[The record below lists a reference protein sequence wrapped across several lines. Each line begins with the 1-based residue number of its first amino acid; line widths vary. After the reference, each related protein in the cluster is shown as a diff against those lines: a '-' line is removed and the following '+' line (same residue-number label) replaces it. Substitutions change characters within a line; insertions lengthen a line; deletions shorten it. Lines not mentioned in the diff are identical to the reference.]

1 MISLENEAGLRLTT
15 ARYYTPAGTSIQ
27 AKGITPDIV
36 VRPMELKEVGDNITL
51 REKDLDNH
59 IESERKPDADSA
71 GPQESEQSLNNEQG
85 MQRDYQLLRALDLL
99 KGWELLKGLKKSA
112 A

>member
-1 MISLENEAGLRLTT
+1 M
-15 ARYYTPAGTSIQ
+15 
-27 AKGITPDIV
+27 
-36 VRPMELKEVGDNITL
+36 GDNITL

-99 KGWELLKGLKKSA
+99 KGWELLKGLKKVRCLITLPHSRKGGDGSSP
-112 A
+112 